1 MKKLLLVIA
10 VTGILAAQTGI
21 DVGQLRARSAGK
33 ILLVGDG
40 FFNIIPAQLGPG
52 LTIDWSTSPP
62 TLNAKASGTVATERE
77 IYRPTVPTADF
88 TIPQAFVPS
97 SVRLYSN
104 GLLLAPGDEASGADY
119 QINGSM
125 VHFHPASVPQAGWT
139 VQLLYAPS
147 G

>member
-1 MKKLLLVIA
+1 MKRILLILA
-10 VTGILAAQTGI
+10 ATGILAAQTGI

-40 FFNIIPAQLGPG
+40 FFNIVPAQLGPD
-52 LTIDWSTSPP
+52 LSVDWTTAPP
-62 TLNAKASGTVATERE
+62 TLNVLTGSGAAQERM
-77 IYRPTVPTADF
+77 IYRLKVPTADF
-88 TIPQAFVPS
+88 TIPQAFMPS

-125 VHFHPASVPQAGWT
+125 VHFHLRSVPQAGWT
-139 VQLLYAPS
+139 VQLLYRPS